1 MPEPSGPTLAI
12 DTSITVAVGIARGD
26 EVLAEITV
34 DDTRAHVEQLMPSVN
49 AAAARAGV
57 ALSDLGRIVVGL
69 GPGPF
74 TGLRVGIV
82 TAQTLAAAT
91 GADLHGIC
99 TLDALA
105 AQAVNDPAAADLAD
119 GFVATI
125 DARRKELYW
134 ARYDATGRRIG
145 DPMVGPPEQI
155 PALPVIGPGAALYP
169 DLLADRSR
177 GSVTALAPGFL
188 AVRGPGLPAAGTEP
202 LYLRRP
208 DATVSTKRKST
219 LLPPVRR
226 RRDR

>member
-1 MPEPSGPTLAI
+1 MSEPALTLAI

-26 EVLAEITV
+26 EVLAEQTV
-34 DDTRAHVEQLMPSVN
+34 DDTRAHVEQLMPSIT
-49 AAAARAGV
+49 AAAQRAGV
-57 ALSDLGRIVVGL
+57 ALTELNRVVVGL

-82 TAQTLAAAT
+82 TAQTIAAAT
-91 GADLHGIC
+91 GAELHGVC

-105 AQAVNDPAAADLAD
+105 AQAVAEWDETGEPVPAEFLT
-119 GFVATI
+119 TI

-134 ARYDATGRRIG
+134 ARYDASGTRLT
-145 DPMVGPPEQI
+145 DPVVGPPVD
-155 PALPVIGPGAALYP
+155 LPDVPVLGPGALVYP
-169 DLLADRSR
+169 DLLVSR
-177 GSVTALAPGFL
+177 ATGLAPGRL
-188 AVRGPGLPAAGTEP
+188 AVLGPRLPAAGTEP

-219 LLPPVRR
+219 LVSPVRR